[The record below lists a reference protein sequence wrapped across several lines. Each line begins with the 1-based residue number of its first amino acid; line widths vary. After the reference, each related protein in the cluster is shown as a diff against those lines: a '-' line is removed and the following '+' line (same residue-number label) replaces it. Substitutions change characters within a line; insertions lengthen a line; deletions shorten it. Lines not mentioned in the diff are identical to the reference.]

1 VQEITKKR
9 KYNKLSSVAIKSLAK
24 YLELYGKI
32 VESDPSTI
40 EKAFEQYNI
49 YNKEEKKFV
58 QFVKEQEQSKNVVE
72 KPPTVEE
79 FKSSA

>member
-1 VQEITKKR
+1 MQEITKKR

>member
-1 VQEITKKR
+1 MQEITKKR

-49 YNKEEKKFV
+49 YNKEEKKCV
-58 QFVKEQEQSKNVVE
+58 QFVKEQVQSKNVVE
-72 KPPTVEE
+72 KPPKVEE
-79 FKSSA
+79 FKPSA